1 MRHAKKTFKI
11 GRTSSHRRCMIANM
25 LKDLIEYERIETTVV
40 KAKELRRH
48 ADRMVT
54 LAKKNTLSSRR
65 QAMADLMQDHST
77 VDKLFKT
84 LAQRYLERK
93 GGYTRI
99 VRLGERKGDSAPSCL
114 LEYLA

>member
-25 LKDLIEYERIETTVV
+25 LKDLIEHEKIETTVV

-54 LAKKNTLSSRR
+54 LAKKNTLASRR
-65 QAMADLMQDHST
+65 QAMSDLMQDYAS
-77 VDKLFKT
+77 VGKLFST
-84 LAQRYLERK
+84 LAPRYQERK

-99 VRLGERKGDSAPSCL
+99 VRIGERKGDSAPSCL
-114 LEYLA
+114 LEFLA